1 LQAWQA
7 LMQLTQHMQSK
18 KIWPQ
23 VSERELDKKMLRI
36 YCNYFIAK
44 KEIWEDF
51 VGNFMIPAIQEMKN
65 DEQMK
70 NIATADHATYSLPL
84 PQSFIDATGYDYY
97 PTAPF
102 MLERLIN
109 VYTVMKNLKVGFVL

>member
-1 LQAWQA
+1 VKAWRG

-23 VSERELDKKMLRI
+23 VSEKELDKKMLRI

-51 VGNFMIPAIQEMKN
+51 VENFMIPVIQEMKN
-65 DEQMK
+65 DERMK
-70 NIATADHATYSLPL
+70 SIATTVHSAYQQDLPR
-84 PQSFIDATGYDYY
+84 SFIDATGYDYY
-97 PTAPF
+97 PLAPF
-102 MLERLIN
+102 LLERLIN
-109 VYTVMKNLKVGFVL
+109 VYTVMRNLKVGFVL